1 MKFIWLVDSGK
12 QGVIPL
18 ELYYEIIMSS
28 DIKDTDYL
36 DIVGVCLM

>member
-18 ELYYEIIMSS
+18 ELYYAIIMSS

-36 DIVGVCLM
+36 DIVGVCE